1 MEGCEGR
8 PRSPRPRGARW
19 RGDCM
24 SKASTLQI
32 FTSRAC
38 GEPVSRV
45 CTISSATE
53 LRVACVSR
61 RKQCVKFSHYET
73 HRGRVSSGACPL
85 FTEPWR
91 GAATET
97 SKRRYLSLSELEP
110 GVTRDTAG
118 V

>member
-61 RKQCVKFSHYET
+61 RKQCVKFSHYEKPPANT
-73 HRGRVSSGACPL
+73 PPSQSDVEPALPL
-85 FTEPWR
+85 P
-91 GAATET
+91 
-97 SKRRYLSLSELEP
+97 SL
-110 GVTRDTAG
+110 T
-118 V
+118 